1 MMTNQFD
8 TISMINNI
16 SQLEHTASFSSKPKR
31 MEKSKPK
38 LEKKNSKVNFQ
49 PHQSGHQWT
58 LWASYYCLVENYTPY
73 IHVYFKNINC
83 GARFKILRIIK
94 HHTLFERP

>member
-1 MMTNQFD
+1 MTNQFD

-38 LEKKNSKVNFQ
+38 LEKKNHLKKM
-49 PHQSGHQWT
+49 GKADT
-58 LWASYYCLVENYTPY
+58 LKFC
-73 IHVYFKNINC
+73 I
-83 GARFKILRIIK
+83 
-94 HHTLFERP
+94 